1 MPDMALDTPPKLQDN
16 LLISLFLINSWLRFK
31 KLYKLLVF
39 INGDIKI
46 KHMNSQKVISFLLI
60 IIYSVHTLISVTYPL
75 LVIIHD
81 ILKDSTILL
90 WLIHDHGLSNN
101 LFLLLLGMS
110 HPVILLQSL
119 PLYRFQN
126 HIFNIL
132 IRPPSIPVF
141 LCPLVN
147 LSPPDTNLAYP
158 HWLLGYY
165 PI

>member
-1 MPDMALDTPPKLQDN
+1 M
-16 LLISLFLINSWLRFK
+16 
-31 KLYKLLVF
+31 F

-60 IIYSVHTLISVTYPL
+60 IIYSVNTLIAVTYLL

-101 LFLLLLGMS
+101 LFLLLLGMY
-110 HPVILLQSL
+110 HPVILLQSF

-132 IRPPSIPVF
+132 IRPPSIAVF
-141 LCPLVN
+141 FVSLSKFIPSWYKPCISSLATWILSYIIFLIHHIVCARFLN
-147 LSPPDTNLAYP
+147 LL
-158 HWLLGYY
+158 
-165 PI
+165 